1 MTACT
6 ADLLIGTLPGM
17 VQTPLPRASPEPAA
31 TSAMTRK
38 PDEGTKQRVNSPN
51 ASHCVRDTC
60 LGESQAT
67 ENENSNVSAAKK
79 GTLFDMG

>member
-17 VQTPLPRASPEPAA
+17 VQTPPQRTSPEPEA
-31 TSAMTRK
+31 TSAMTHK

-51 ASHCVRDTC
+51 PSHCVKDPYLR
-60 LGESQAT
+60 EAQAT
-67 ENENSNVSAAKK
+67 LDENRNVSAANK
-79 GTLFDMG
+79 GMLFYTG